1 MYFRK
6 AITTPTTFL
15 LLRLRVTQ
23 KVLQMPLFSTFWV
36 CVLRKNLCNSLLF
49 SVPASLRCFRNGV
62 AKKRFRCFCRH
73 VWHVPSL
80 RCLAYINY
88 FNTNHGFLA

>member
-36 CVLRKNLCNSLLF
+36 CVLRKN
-49 SVPASLRCFRNGV
+49 GV

-88 FNTNHGFLA
+88 FNTNHGFLT